1 VKTTVG
7 RDGNLYERPLHATT
21 SIIGAIVQYVAIAA
35 GAMLGANL
43 RFLVG
48 NWAAD
53 RFGAD
58 FPYGTFVINVSGAF
72 AIGIVLSFIGERA
85 GVSPLWRLFFV
96 TGFLGGY
103 TTFSSYA
110 WEALVLVQDGDLL
123 PAALYV
129 VGSNIVGFIGVWLGA
144 TLARLAPL

>member
-1 VKTTVG
+1 M
-7 RDGNLYERPLHATT
+7 A
-21 SIIGAIVQYVAIAA
+21 VAV

-43 RFLVG
+43 RYVVG

-53 RFGAD
+53 RWGAD

-72 AIGIVLSFIGERA
+72 AIGILLAFIGERV
-85 GVSPLWRLFFV
+85 GVSPLWRLFFA

-103 TTFSSYA
+103 TTFSSYT
-110 WEALVLVQDGDLL
+110 WEALTLAQGGEWVG
-123 PAALYV
+123 AGAYV
-129 VGSNIVGFIGVWLGA
+129 VGSNLLGFVGVWLGA

>member
-1 VKTTVG
+1 
-7 RDGNLYERPLHATT
+7 
-21 SIIGAIVQYVAIAA
+21 
-35 GAMLGANL
+35 MLGANL
-43 RFLVG
+43 RFVIG

-53 RFGAD
+53 RLSAE
-58 FPYGTFVINVSGAF
+58 FPYGTLIVNVSGAF
-72 AIGIVLSFIGERA
+72 AIGIVLAFIGERV

-110 WEALVLVQDGDLL
+110 WEVLSLVQDGDWL
-123 PAALYV
+123 PAGAYV
-129 VGSNIVGFIGVWLGA
+129 LGSNAVGLVGVWLGA